1 MSYLLDVARNRSVR
15 WSGSNG
21 EPSASSAELAGV
33 TFPNYPPCSRG
44 ETGNGRKMKAT
55 LQLEHDGGSITI
67 SLGRVQVDR
76 DDIRT
81 TSLRDTLCYVLEN
94 VKVSSR
100 ERTKLPPGL
109 EMEDQSHALASAGV
123 TSEIS
128 GLGRDTD
135 NLCPVLG
142 VHVYVTSV
150 VPHIKPFLDVAN
162 AALGEMARWQRDVR
176 LKEAVAY
183 LQELGVEVV
192 RVSPHSASSVVFVV
206 LSRSMTSLTS
216 LWEQYRQGYLRRMFQ
231 RTLVNERLLRKISRR
246 TVPRINVRNV
256 TVETYMNEEH
266 YKFSRN
272 RLQMIKDQLVPSDG
286 LVRESLRI

>member
-1 MSYLLDVARNRSVR
+1 
-15 WSGSNG
+15 
-21 EPSASSAELAGV
+21 
-33 TFPNYPPCSRG
+33 
-44 ETGNGRKMKAT
+44 MKAT

-94 VKVSSR
+94 VKVSSL
-100 ERTKLPPGL
+100 EKTKLPQGL
-109 EMEDQSHALASAGV
+109 DAEDQSHALASAGV

-135 NLCPVLG
+135 RLCPVLG
-142 VHVYVTSV
+142 VHVYVTDV
-150 VPHIKPFLDVAN
+150 VPHLKPFLDVAN

-206 LSRSMTSLTS
+206 LSRSMTSLSS
-216 LWEQYRQGYLRRMFQ
+216 LWEQYRKGYLRRMFQ

-256 TVETYMNEEH
+256 TVETYVNEEH

-272 RLQMIKDQLVPSDG
+272 RLQMIKDQLAPSDG
-286 LVRESLRI
+286 LARETLRT